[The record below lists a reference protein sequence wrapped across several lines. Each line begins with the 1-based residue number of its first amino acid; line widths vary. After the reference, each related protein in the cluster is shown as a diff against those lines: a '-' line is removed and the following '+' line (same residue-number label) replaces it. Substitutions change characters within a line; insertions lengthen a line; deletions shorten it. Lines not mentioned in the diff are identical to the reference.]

1 MNVYISTMGCPKNIV
16 DSENL
21 AGLLE
26 SEGFA
31 VVDSPEEAD
40 WMIVNTC
47 GFIGDAKEESIAR
60 IFELA
65 ALKDAAAE
73 KGRTKRLLVSG
84 CLSERYLKD
93 LYREMPEVDVFC
105 GVNDYELVP
114 KLIRDFEADHER
126 VAVKCEPDKDY
137 PEFGTRK
144 RSKEAPWTAYLK
156 IAEGCD
162 NVCTYCIIP
171 KIRGPYRSRKPES
184 ILEEARKLAA
194 EGVKELVLVAQDVT
208 AYGFD
213 FDGKYHLAE
222 LLRELC
228 RIDGIVWI
236 RLLYCYEDRITDE
249 LIETI
254 KDEPKICKY
263 IDIPLQHASTKVL
276 RAMKRRST
284 FTSTER
290 TLKKIRRRIPGIVV
304 RTTLITGF
312 PGETKEDFRILY
324 DFVKNERF
332 GRLGVFPYS
341 KEEGTEAAVMDHQIR
356 KDVKERR
363 RDKIMELQRGI
374 SLDNNKS
381 FVNRILPVL
390 IEESDGEENGVFTY
404 IGRSEYDAPEID
416 NGVIVTSR
424 VPLLPGTF
432 VDVRIVDAY
441 DYDLVGEAL
450 TDSANGN
457 ESGGERK

>member
-1 MNVYISTMGCPKNIV
+1 MNVYLSTMGCPKNIV

-26 SEGFA
+26 CEGFGI
-31 VVDSPEEAD
+31 VDTPEAAD

-65 ALKDAAAE
+65 AVKAAAAE
-73 KGRTKRLLVSG
+73 KGETKRLLVSG
-84 CLSERYLKD
+84 CLSERYLKE
-93 LYREMPEVDVFC
+93 LYKEMPEVDVFC

-114 KLIRDFEADHER
+114 DLIRRFDADRER
-126 VAVKCEPDKDY
+126 VAVRCEPDEAY

-144 RSKEAPWTAYLK
+144 RAKEAPWTAYLK

-171 KIRGPYRSRKPES
+171 KIRGPYRSRKPAA
-184 ILEEARKLAA
+184 ILKEARTLAA
-194 EGVKELVLVAQDVT
+194 EGVKELILVAQDVT

-228 RIDGIVWI
+228 RIDGFVWI

-249 LIETI
+249 LIDTI
-254 KDEPKICKY
+254 AEEPKICNY
-263 IDIPLQHASTKVL
+263 IDIPLQHASTKIL

-312 PGETKEDFRILY
+312 PGETKEDFAILY
-324 DFVKNERF
+324 DFVRDERF

-341 KEEGTEAAVMDHQIR
+341 KEEGTEAAAMKNQIR

-363 RDKIMELQRGI
+363 RDRIMELQRSI
-374 SLDNNKS
+374 SLDNNMN
-381 FVNRILPVL
+381 FVNKVLPVL
-390 IEESDGEENGVFTY
+390 IEEFDGCENGVYTY
-404 IGRSEYDAPEID
+404 LGRSEYDAPEID
-416 NGVIVTSR
+416 NAVIVTSER
-424 VPLLPGTF
+424 PLEPGSF
-432 VDVRIVDAY
+432 VNVRIVDAY
-441 DYDLVGEAL
+441 DYDLVGRR
-450 TDSANGN
+450 TD
-457 ESGGERK
+457 

>member
-1 MNVYISTMGCPKNIV
+1 MNGMKIFISTMGCPKNVV

-21 AGLLE
+21 AGLLA
-26 SEGFA
+26 SEGHSIVA
-31 VVDSPEEAD
+31 APDEAD

-65 ALKDAAAE
+65 AVKAEAAKRGEE
-73 KGRTKRLLVSG
+73 KKLLVSG
-84 CLSERYLKD
+84 CLSERYTKE
-93 LYREMPEVDVFC
+93 LYREMPEVDVFA
-105 GVNDYELVP
+105 GVNDYDRIPE
-114 KLIRDFEADHER
+114 LIRGFEADRER
-126 VAVKCEPDKDY
+126 IAVTCVPAKAY
-137 PEFGTRK
+137 PEFGPRL
-144 RSKEAPWTAYLK
+144 RAKEAPWTAYLK

-171 KIRGPYRSRKPES
+171 KIRGFYRSRKPEA
-184 ILEEARKLAA
+184 ILKEARKLAE

-254 KDEPKICKY
+254 REEPKICKY
-263 IDIPLQHASTKVL
+263 IDIPLQHASTKIL

-290 TLKKIRRRIPGIVV
+290 TLRKIRRRIPGIVV

-312 PGETKEDFRILY
+312 PGEKKEDFKILY
-324 DFVKNERF
+324 DFVRSERF

-341 KEEGTEAAVMDHQIR
+341 KEEGTEAAKMKPQIR

-363 RDKIMELQRGI
+363 RDRIMELQRGI
-374 SLDNNKS
+374 SLDNNLS
-381 FVNRILPVL
+381 LVNQDLTVL
-390 IEESDGEENGVFTY
+390 IEEEDGFENGVYTY
-404 IGRSEYDAPEID
+404 LGRSEYDAPEID
-416 NGVIVTSR
+416 NSVIVTSDR
-424 VPLLPGTF
+424 QLAPGSF
-432 VDVRIVDAY
+432 AAVRIVDAY
-441 DYDLVGEAL
+441 DYDLLGTAL
-450 TDSANGN
+450 PDAGTGHLS
-457 ESGGERK
+457 E

>member
-1 MNVYISTMGCPKNIV
+1 MKIYISTMGCPKNIV

-21 AGLLE
+21 AGLLAK
-26 SEGFA
+26 SGHTI
-31 VVDSPEEAD
+31 VDTPEAAD

-65 ALKDAAAE
+65 ALKGTPG
-73 KGRTKRLLVSG
+73 KGRAKRLLVSG
-84 CLSERYLKD
+84 CLSERYLKE
-93 LYREMPEVDVFC
+93 LYKEMPEVDVFT
-105 GVNDYELVP
+105 GVNDYDVIPEL
-114 KLIRDFEADHER
+114 IATFEKDHER
-126 VAVKCEPDKDY
+126 VAVSCGPEAEY
-137 PEFGTRK
+137 PEFGPRLRT
-144 RSKEAPWTAYLK
+144 KEAPWTAYLK

-171 KIRGPYRSRKPES
+171 KIRGPYRSRKQEA
-184 ILEEARKLAA
+184 ILREARKLAA

-208 AYGFD
+208 CYGFD

-228 RIDGIVWI
+228 KIDGIVWI

-249 LIETI
+249 LIDTI

-263 IDIPLQHASTKVL
+263 IDIPLQHASTKIL
-276 RAMKRRST
+276 KAMKRRST

-290 TLKKIRRRIPGIVV
+290 TLKKLRRKIPGIVV

-312 PGETKEDFRILY
+312 PGETKEDFKILY
-324 DFVKNERF
+324 DFVASEKF

-341 KEEGTEAAVMDHQIR
+341 KEEGTEAATMPNQIR

-363 RDKIMELQRGI
+363 RDRIMELQRTI
-374 SLDNNKS
+374 SLDNNLDL
-381 FVNRILPVL
+381 VNQILPVL
-390 IEESDGEENGVFTY
+390 IEEEDGFADGVYTY
-404 IGRSEYDAPEID
+404 LGRSEFDAPEID
-416 NGVIVTSR
+416 NAVIVTSDK
-424 VPLLPGTF
+424 PLAPGTF
-432 VDVRIVDAY
+432 VDVRILDAY
-441 DYDLVGEAL
+441 DYDLLGKAVSE
-450 TDSANGN
+450 
-457 ESGGERK
+457 